1 MAGTDNLHEAFNHLV
16 NSKKSFLFALRTLL
30 DALLPSKRPRRKST
44 DIKSMLLYEARRCVD
59 LLIRELDN
67 LFPDAE
73 RVRRTAIMKEIKEI
87 LDEKKSSLTQ
97 KQKEDLIAGI
107 DFCLRVIDEELKRF
121 KSRSRP
127 RKIEIL

>member
-44 DIKSMLLYEARRCVD
+44 DIKSILLYEARRCVD

>member
-16 NSKKSFLFALRTLL
+16 NSKKSFLFALRILL